1 VSRLYDAFDGAPR
14 RPQLTRS
21 RDRGPAIW
29 LVGEEVLLGIE
40 RVLRGFDGDKTF
52 IYMYIRMCKEAI
64 CMREPVQFCGQ
75 REQS

>member
-14 RPQLTRS
+14 RPQPTRS

-29 LVGEEVLLGIE
+29 LVGEEVLLRIV

-52 IYMYIRMCKEAI
+52 IYMYITI
-64 CMREPVQFCGQ
+64 YIYNLIIYI
-75 REQS
+75 